1 MYSRPWSSIYFCDTR
16 IWSETKVSEKFREIN
31 FIFTYILKNINFR
44 EIYEDLLLNGVMKP
58 LESKIEGLKSS
69 EVTDYVVPNGMSSL
83 VKHFFKKSGVSPIFQ
98 KNVNNIKIVDN
109 DKIAVSTSVSSP
121 YTVSGKIRISLSRKK
136 YFVKSTLLFL
146 FFEKS

>member
-1 MYSRPWSSIYFCDTR
+1 MKSNSFSR
-16 IWSETKVSEKFREIN
+16 
-31 FIFTYILKNINFR
+31 KNINFR
-44 EIYEDLLLNGVMKP
+44 EIYEDLLQNGVMKP
-58 LESKIEGLKSS
+58 LASKIEGLKSS